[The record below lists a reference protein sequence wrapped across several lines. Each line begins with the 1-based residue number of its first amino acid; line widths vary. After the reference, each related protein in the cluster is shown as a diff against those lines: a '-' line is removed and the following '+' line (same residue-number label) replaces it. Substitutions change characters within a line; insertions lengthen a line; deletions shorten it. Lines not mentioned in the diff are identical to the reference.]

1 MNSRKIT
8 VFSTKGKKRQTIE
21 SGADTWG
28 QLKEDLLK
36 EGVDTQGLKS
46 IIGETQLSLESS
58 KAVLPD
64 YDFVLFL
71 SPVKV
76 KSGSCEG
83 CGTVD
88 PETMGYKECKSFIK
102 DAIAESTEAKEH
114 FGNYTIMSTTQMRAL
129 IETWLENN
137 SEELSVEDAT
147 VVELID
153 HVIDMLEV
161 LKEKVESG
169 TVEPDDTAK
178 FEAMWKDIENN
189 L

>member
-1 MNSRKIT
+1 MKVT
-8 VFSTKGKKRQTIE
+8 VFSTKGKKKSTVETTSQ
-21 SGADTWG
+21 TWG
-28 QLKEDLLK
+28 ELKTVLSA
-36 EGVDTQGLKS
+36 EGIETSGMKC

-76 KSGSCEG
+76 KSGACEG
-83 CGTVD
+83 CGTIV
-88 PETMGYKECKSFIK
+88 PEDMSYVECKKFIK
-102 DAIAESTEAKEH
+102 GAIAEDAVAKEH
-114 FGNYTIMSTTQMRAL
+114 FGNYTIMSTSQMRSL
-129 IETWLENN
+129 IEAWLDNN
-137 SEELSVEDAT
+137 SEDIALEDAT

>member
-8 VFSTKGKKRQTIE
+8 VFSTKGKKRQVVE

-28 QLKEDLLK
+28 QLKEDLLR

-46 IIGETQLSLESS
+46 IIGETQLSLESA

-76 KSGSCEG
+76 KSGVCEG
-83 CGTVD
+83 CGTIT
-88 PETMGYKECKSFIK
+88 PEDMSYAECKKFIK
-102 DAIAESTEAKEH
+102 EAIAEDAVAKEH
-114 FGNYTIMSTTQMRAL
+114 FGNYTIMSTSQMRSL
-129 IETWLENN
+129 IEAWLDNN
-137 SEELSVEDAT
+137 SEEIDLEEAP
-147 VVELID
+147 VVDLID
-153 HVIDMLEV
+153 HAIDV
-161 LKEKVESG
+161 LIAIREKVEAG

-178 FEAMWKDIENN
+178 FEAMWKDIESN